1 MKGFINK
8 IKNSPYYEE
17 KKRFLLFGVSLI
29 FVLFFSFFLLR
40 KTFARYELRTKIDAN
55 IDRALYI
62 FDATEMSFNLEP
74 SGIVPS
80 SNKYVYRFSVSNFN
94 ETKESDVDISY
105 QIALRTTTNLPFT
118 YELYRNELY
127 TDTGARSILDGAIQV
142 QDEDDAWYKVF
153 NAEDEYEMSYKNH
166 TTDTYS
172 LVVSFPA
179 EYATD
184 TTYANYIE
192 SIEVIIKS
200 KQIV

>member
-1 MKGFINK
+1 MRGIIHN
-8 IKNSPYYEE
+8 IKNSPYFEE
-17 KKRFLLFGVSLI
+17 KKRFLLFGVGLVFILFLSL
-29 FVLFFSFFLLR
+29 FLLR
-40 KTFARYELRTKIDAN
+40 NTFARYELRSRIDAN

-74 SGIVPS
+74 SGIIPS

-94 ETKESDVDISY
+94 ETKESDVD
-105 QIALRTTTNLPFT
+105 
-118 YELYRNELY
+118 ELYRNELY
-127 TDTGARSILDGAIQV
+127 TDSGARSILSGAIQK
-142 QDEDDAWYKVF
+142 QDEDDAWYKVY
-153 NAEDEYEMSYKNH
+153 NAENEYEMSYENH

-172 LVVSFPA
+172 LVVSFPL

>member
-1 MKGFINK
+1 MKRIIQK
-8 IKNSPYYEE
+8 IKSIPYFEE

-29 FVLFFSFFLLR
+29 LVLCLSFMLLR
-40 KTFARYELRTKIDAN
+40 KTFSRYELRSKIDAN

-74 SGIVPS
+74 SGIIPS
-80 SNKYVYRFSVSNFN
+80 NEKYVYRFSISNFN

-105 QIALRTTTNLPFT
+105 QISLRTTTNLPFT
-118 YELYRNELY
+118 YELYRNELP
-127 TDTGARSILDGAIQV
+127 TDSGARSILLGALEK
-142 QDEDDAWYKVF
+142 QDEDGAWYKVF
-153 NAEDEYEMSYKNH
+153 NTENEYEMSYKNH

-172 LVVSFPA
+172 LVVSFPI
-179 EYATD
+179 EYATN

-200 KQIV
+200 KQMV

>member
-1 MKGFINK
+1 M
-8 IKNSPYYEE
+8 
-17 KKRFLLFGVSLI
+17 
-29 FVLFFSFFLLR
+29 
-40 KTFARYELRTKIDAN
+40 
-55 IDRALYI
+55 
-62 FDATEMSFNLEP
+62 
-74 SGIVPS
+74 
-80 SNKYVYRFSVSNFN
+80 
-94 ETKESDVDISY
+94 
-105 QIALRTTTNLPFT
+105 PFT

-127 TDTGARSILDGAIQV
+127 TDTGARSILDGAVQV

>member
-80 SNKYVYRFSVSNFN
+80 SNEYVYRFSVSNFN
-94 ETKESDVDISY
+94 ETK
-105 QIALRTTTNLPFT
+105 
-118 YELYRNELY
+118 
-127 TDTGARSILDGAIQV
+127 
-142 QDEDDAWYKVF
+142 
-153 NAEDEYEMSYKNH
+153 
-166 TTDTYS
+166 
-172 LVVSFPA
+172 
-179 EYATD
+179 
-184 TTYANYIE
+184 
-192 SIEVIIKS
+192 
-200 KQIV
+200 

>member
-1 MKGFINK
+1 MRGIIHN
-8 IKNSPYYEE
+8 IKNSPYFEE
-17 KKRFLLFGVSLI
+17 KKRFLLFGVGLVFILFLSL
-29 FVLFFSFFLLR
+29 FLLR
-40 KTFARYELRTKIDAN
+40 NTFARYELRSRIDAN

-74 SGIVPS
+74 SGIIPS

-105 QIALRTTTNLPFT
+105 QVSLRTTTNLPFT

-127 TDTGARSILDGAIQV
+127 TDSGARSILSGAIQK
-142 QDEDDAWYKVF
+142 QDEDDAWYKVY
-153 NAEDEYEMSYKNH
+153 NAENEYEMSYENH

-172 LVVSFPA
+172 LVVSFPL